1 MLSKEENELL
11 TRVGPGTPAGEMLR
25 RYWWPVGFTEHV
37 KEKGR
42 PVRTR
47 LLGEDLVLFRD
58 GNGRLG
64 LLGLHCSHRGTSL
77 EFGRVEDRGI
87 RCCYH
92 GWLYDVRGRCLE
104 QPAEPE
110 DSRFKDRVQHP
121 AYQAQ
126 EIGGFIFAY
135 IGPEPAPLLPNY
147 DLFLREDGERE
158 VGAGHDYCNWLQRA
172 ENSVDQ
178 THLVALHA
186 SEYPHL
192 ALKRPVIGWERR
204 DYGAK
209 ISMQVPGISKPK
221 YSHWIFPSHTR
232 HTTARKGRKPDHAI
246 RFRVPMDD
254 TNTMTFWL
262 RFYPYGEEDRS
273 KPFLLKTLGF
283 ENDQAGV
290 YERVDDGWWGVASH
304 DQDRVAQESQGPIY
318 DRTKEHLGASDQGVI
333 MLRTMIKESID
344 AVRHGKDPVWVL
356 RDSAQNETIGFDASM
371 QEIGAL
377 GKT

>member
-121 AYQAQ
+121 AYQAE

-221 YSHWIFPSHTR
+221 FSHWIFPSHTR

-377 GKT
+377 E

>member
-58 GNGRLG
+58 GNERLG

-110 DSRFKDRVQHP
+110 GSTFKDRVQHP

-221 YSHWIFPSHTR
+221 FSHWIFPSHTR

-273 KPFLLKTLGF
+273 KPSLLTTLGF

-377 GKT
+377 G

>member
-1 MLSKEENELL
+1 MLSKEETELL
-11 TRVGPGTPAGEMLR
+11 TRVGPGTPAGQMLR
-25 RYWWPVGFTEHV
+25 RYWWPVGFTEQV
-37 KEKGR
+37 KEKGQ
-42 PVRTR
+42 PVKVRV
-47 LLGEDLVLFRD
+47 LCEDLVLFRD

-77 EFGRVEDRGI
+77 EFGRVEDTGI

-92 GWLYDVRGRCLE
+92 GWLYDLHGKCLD

-110 DSRFKDRVQHP
+110 DSAFKDRIQHP
-121 AYQAQ
+121 AYKVQ
-126 EIGGFIFAY
+126 EIAGFIFAY

-186 SEYPHL
+186 SEYPKL
-192 ALKRPVIGWERR
+192 ALKRPVIGWQRT

-209 ISMQVPGISKPK
+209 ISMEVPGVSRPK
-221 YSHWIFPSHTR
+221 LSHWIFPSHTR
-232 HTTARKGRKPDHAI
+232 HTTARIGRKPDHAI

-262 RFYPYGEEDRS
+262 RFYPYAEEDRT
-273 KPFLLKTLGF
+273 KPFVLKTLGF
-283 ENDQAGV
+283 ENDQPGV
-290 YERVDDGWWGVASH
+290 YARVQDGWWGIASH

-333 MLRTMIKESID
+333 MLRNMIKESID
-344 AVRHGKDPVWVL
+344 AVAQGRDPIWIL
-356 RDSAQNETIGFDASM
+356 RDPNQNNDIVFDASM

-377 GKT
+377 E

>member
-121 AYQAQ
+121 AYQAE

-221 YSHWIFPSHTR
+221 FSHWIFPSHTR

-246 RFRVPMDD
+246 RFRVPMND

-273 KPFLLKTLGF
+273 KPFLLRRWDSRTIKRESTNELTM
-283 ENDQAGV
+283 AG
-290 YERVDDGWWGVASH
+290 GVLRHTTRIAW
-304 DQDRVAQESQGPIY
+304 RKRARGPFMTEPKNISAH
-318 DRTKEHLGASDQGVI
+318 RTKAS
-333 MLRTMIKESID
+333 LCCE
-344 AVRHGKDPVWVL
+344 P
-356 RDSAQNETIGFDASM
+356 
-371 QEIGAL
+371 
-377 GKT
+377 

>member
-87 RCCYH
+87 RYCYH

-110 DSRFKDRVQHP
+110 SSTFKDRVQHP

-221 YSHWIFPSHTR
+221 FSHWIFPSHTR

-377 GKT
+377 G